1 MRVIETGDFFFFYDS
16 SNSSYSDAFQAIKKK
31 IYCKMNKKIHGAK

>member
-31 IYCKMNKKIHGAK
+31 FIVK